1 MFRRII
7 LELADI
13 LAGDLRQIKLFT
25 IFLFLFTGSGFVF
38 LIKAPNP
45 HDMVDYE
52 FALSAM
58 QPLYW
63 VLGFAYCAA
72 MRIAILTLDV
82 PILHKEPVTP
92 LVAATLWTTLFSTS
106 IMSQHS
112 ALFGF
117 IYLAP
122 AFIEVLIGARHFM
135 RRKA

>member
-1 MFRRII
+1 MFKKII

-38 LIKAPNP
+38 LIRAENP
-45 HDMVDYE
+45 HEAVDYE
-52 FALSAM
+52 FALAALRPM
-58 QPLYW
+58 YW
-63 VLGFAYCAA
+63 VLGFGYCAA
-72 MRIAILTLDV
+72 MRIATLTLDV

-92 LVAATLWTTLFSTS
+92 LIAAILWTTLFSTS
-106 IMSQHS
+106 IMSKHN